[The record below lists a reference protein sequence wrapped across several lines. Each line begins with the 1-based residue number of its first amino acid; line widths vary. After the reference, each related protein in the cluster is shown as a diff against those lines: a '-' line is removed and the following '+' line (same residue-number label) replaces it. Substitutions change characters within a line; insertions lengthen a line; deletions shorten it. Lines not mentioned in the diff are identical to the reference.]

1 MANGSQQHTGNVLT
15 AVTAPCRDPQLEQNC
30 WKGPACTSSRQT
42 FQASYNSKITFSILM
57 HTKTNEVLVSY
68 CHLSAWYNLSL
79 PSPFQNKRSWQTL
92 SSQQREFSS
101 DTSKVRVSRI
111 CFLKGIAR
119 KTAKICTQVWKS
131 LFMLGYF
138 RTSGGILTSIR
149 TWVNNAKYSKRL
161 SLQQSAWWNKLVMN
175 ASPLIS
181 CIMPEEW

>member
-1 MANGSQQHTGNVLT
+1 MSYYSIYHLLVQMANGSQQHTSNVLT

-30 WKGPACTSSRQT
+30 WKGSACTSSRQT

-57 HTKTNEVLVSY
+57 HTKINEVLVSY

-111 CFLKGIAR
+111 YFLKALQGKQR
-119 KTAKICTQVWKS
+119 KYTRKFESPFSC
-131 LFMLGYF
+131 LD
-138 RTSGGILTSIR
+138 TSEQAVES
-149 TWVNNAKYSKRL
+149 
-161 SLQQSAWWNKLVMN
+161 
-175 ASPLIS
+175 
-181 CIMPEEW
+181 